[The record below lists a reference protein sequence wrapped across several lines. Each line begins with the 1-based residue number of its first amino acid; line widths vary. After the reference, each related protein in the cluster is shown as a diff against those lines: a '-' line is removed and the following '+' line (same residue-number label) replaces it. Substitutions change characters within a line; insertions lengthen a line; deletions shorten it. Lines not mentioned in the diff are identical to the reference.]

1 MRCRTILAGICST
14 SLMLSS
20 CAGGARAA
28 ATGPDNAS
36 DATAAY
42 DVAEAAPRI
51 DQRPS
56 AAGSNTPPIFPPDY
70 RSRIASALLAEY
82 VDKSKGPPEITAPKP
97 RPIPNSGMHM
107 SVCVGFP
114 VAVLYGLVDATRMRR
129 WVIFAV
135 PESGAPGRFAFK
147 KRELGNLDRCE
158 GEGEMKPFTELA
170 QVGDKLKAC
179 HATGERRCT
188 VTRGPTGRDIVVA
201 PTPSR

>member
-1 MRCRTILAGICST
+1 MRRRTILAGVCFT
-14 SLMLSS
+14 CLLLSA
-20 CAGGARAA
+20 CASGAQA
-28 ATGPDNAS
+28 ATEADHAS
-36 DATAAY
+36 DPTAAY
-42 DVAEAAPRI
+42 DVAEAAPRA

-56 AAGSNTPPIFPPDY
+56 ASGSNTPPIFPPDY

-82 VDKSKGPPEITAPKP
+82 VGKSKGPPEITAPKM

-114 VAVLYGLVDATRMRR
+114 VAILFGLVDATRMRR

-135 PESGAPGRFAFK
+135 PESGSPGRFAFK

-188 VTRGPTGRDIVVA
+188 VSRGPTGRDIVVT